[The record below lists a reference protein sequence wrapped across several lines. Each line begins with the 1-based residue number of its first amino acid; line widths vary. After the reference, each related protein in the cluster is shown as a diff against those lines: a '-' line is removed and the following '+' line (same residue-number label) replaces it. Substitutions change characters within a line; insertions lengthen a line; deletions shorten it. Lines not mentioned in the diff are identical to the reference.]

1 MSQDETPIRIA
12 RPHGVSTTLD
22 TNGFCWNFDMTETK
36 TPIIQIRNITKR
48 FGKVTAVDNVSLDIL
63 SGEFFVLLGPSG
75 CGKTT
80 LLRMIAGFELP
91 TEGQILIDGQDMANV
106 PPNKRPVNMV
116 FQSYAVFPHMSVTD
130 NVGYGLRIS
139 GVGKSE
145 IKDRVE
151 EALELV
157 KLGGFG
163 DRMPDQMSGG
173 QRQRVALAR
182 SLVMRPKVLLL
193 DEPLSALDAKLRAQ
207 MQFELTALQEKV
219 GITFVTVT
227 HDQDEALSMACRI
240 AVINKG
246 EVAQLAAPSDLY
258 EYPANRF
265 VADFVGAVNTFEGK
279 LTLDEPDRAAVDC
292 PGVGKIYLNHGVT
305 GAHGS
310 DVWVAV
316 RPEKITLHTPGMG
329 KAVQG
334 AAKDSPEGHNFARG
348 TIKGMSYLGDCTLFE
363 IELEGGAMMR
373 VRRPNLSRTDQ
384 EAFTWEDKVSMHWD
398 SASPVVLLA

>member
-1 MSQDETPIRIA
+1 
-12 RPHGVSTTLD
+12 
-22 TNGFCWNFDMTETK
+22 MTEQK
-36 TPIIQIRNITKR
+36 TPIIQIRNVSKR

-106 PPNKRPVNMV
+106 SPNKRPVNMV

-139 GVGKSE
+139 GVSKGE
-145 IKDRVE
+145 MRDRVA
-151 EALELV
+151 EALALV
-157 KLGGFG
+157 KLGGFE

-207 MQFELTALQEKV
+207 MQFELTELQEKV

-265 VADFVGAVNTFEGK
+265 VADFVGSVNTFEGK
-279 LTLDEPDRAAVDC
+279 LIMDEPDRAAVDC

-329 KAVQG
+329 RAVQG

-348 TIKGMSYLGDCTLFE
+348 TIKGMSYLGDCSVFE
-363 IELEGGAMMR
+363 ISLEGGAMMR

-384 EAFTWEDKVSMHWD
+384 EDFTWGDKVSMHWD

>member
-1 MSQDETPIRIA
+1 MNDTP
-12 RPHGVSTTLD
+12 S
-22 TNGFCWNFDMTETK
+22 
-36 TPIIQIRNITKR
+36 PIIQIRNVTKR
-48 FGKVTAVDNVSLDIL
+48 FGKVAAVDNVSLDIMA
-63 SGEFFVLLGPSG
+63 GEFFVLLGPSG

-91 TEGQILIDGQDMANV
+91 TEGQILIDGQDMAGI

-130 NVGYGLRIS
+130 NVGYGLKIA
-139 GVGKSE
+139 GVSKSE
-145 IKDRVE
+145 REQRVT

-207 MQFELTALQEKV
+207 MQFELSDLQDQV

-227 HDQDEALSMACRI
+227 HDQDEALSMAGRI

-246 EVAQLAAPSDLY
+246 EVAQLASPSDLY

-265 VADFVGAVNTFEGK
+265 VADFVGSVNLFEGK

-292 PGVGKIYLNHGVT
+292 PGLGKIYLNHGVT
-305 GAHGS
+305 GPHGA
-310 DVWVAV
+310 DVWVAI
-316 RPEKITLHTPGMG
+316 RPEKIYLHVPGEG
-329 KAVQG
+329 KAVR
-334 AAKDSPEGHNFARG
+334 AAGLDAPEGHNFARG
-348 TIKGMSYLGDCTLFE
+348 TIKGMSYLGDVTLFE
-363 IELEGGAMMR
+363 IKLDSGEMIR
-373 VRRPNLSRTDQ
+373 VSRPNLSRHDQ
-384 EAFTWEDKVSMHWD
+384 EDFTWDDRVSMHWRPD
-398 SASPVVLLA
+398 SPVVLLS

>member
-1 MSQDETPIRIA
+1 
-12 RPHGVSTTLD
+12 
-22 TNGFCWNFDMTETK
+22 MTEQK
-36 TPIIQIRNITKR
+36 KPIIQIRNVSKR

-106 PPNKRPVNMV
+106 PPNKRPVNML

-139 GVGKSE
+139 GVSKGE
-145 IKDRVE
+145 MRDRVA

-157 KLGGFG
+157 KLGGFE

-207 MQFELTALQEKV
+207 MQFELTELQEKV

-265 VADFVGAVNTFEGK
+265 VADFVGSVNTFEGK
-279 LTLDEPDRAAVDC
+279 LIMDEPDRAAVDC

-348 TIKGMSYLGDCTLFE
+348 TIKGMSYLGDCSVFE
-363 IELEGGAMMR
+363 IALEGGAMMR

-384 EAFTWEDKVSMHWD
+384 EDFTWGDKVSMHWD